1 MSYPERRLGIEEF
14 QNKKYPSEDA
24 PLVFTFLKQ
33 ECSETGVVSGA
44 LT

>member
-1 MSYPERRLGIEEF
+1 MFRHRGVSEQEI
-14 QNKKYPSEDA
+14 YPSEDA